1 MLGFMKKFLGIG
13 QETDSAGET
22 LDPARS
28 EEFYTKLAEYAQPR
42 IGDDLTLKMLSG
54 LEGTCV
60 LFRTP
65 ERIGLPNRG
74 RTWEALV
81 DSDTGTFNRIV
92 VFLDVAPIDQ
102 VVKEFFHDAL
112 PVIERTRPDA

>member
-1 MLGFMKKFLGIG
+1 MLGFMKKVFGIG
-13 QETDSAGET
+13 QQTDSAAAT
-22 LDPARS
+22 PDPART
-28 EEFYTKLAEYAQPR
+28 EEFYMKLAEYAQPR
-42 IGDDLTLKMLSG
+42 IGDDPTLQMLSG

-65 ERIGLPNRG
+65 ESLGLPNRG

-81 DSDTGTFNRIV
+81 DSDTGAFNRIA

-102 VVKEFFHDAL
+102 VVRDFFHDAL
-112 PVIERTRPDA
+112 PVIERTRPSA